1 MNLPYLTFKKTIK
14 IDINDLTYRVQFFFT
29 ILTWT
34 QGQVK
39 VKRSSKGQVH
49 REKLYRLEP
58 FKAELNKKTG
68 SNIPM
73 NIIKDKR
80 ELFMRGIFGHEKDSP
95 ESIELLDGNDREEYS
110 LMIGE
115 WTTNE
120 TTAPQVNK
128 IFDHFREKLFEI
140 INPPPPP
147 VNKETWPLRL
157 GLGTV
162 LNQIGHQGSTDVS
175 LVWGST
181 GSQLKTPCPIND

>member
-1 MNLPYLTFKKTIK
+1 M
-14 IDINDLTYRVQFFFT
+14 TYRVQFFFT

-39 VKRSSKGQVH
+39 VIRSSKGQVH
-49 REKLYRLEP
+49 REEPYRLEP

-157 GLGTV
+157 GLGKVFKSYRRSGFHGLQSRLGIHGLT
-162 LNQIGHQGSTDVS
+162 SS
-175 LVWGST
+175 
-181 GSQLKTPCPIND
+181 

>member
-1 MNLPYLTFKKTIK
+1 
-14 IDINDLTYRVQFFFT
+14 
-29 ILTWT
+29 
-34 QGQVK
+34 
-39 VKRSSKGQVH
+39 
-49 REKLYRLEP
+49 
-58 FKAELNKKTG
+58 
-68 SNIPM
+68 M

-80 ELFMRGIFGHEKDSP
+80 ELFMKGIFGHEKDSA
-95 ESIELLDGNDREEYS
+95 ESVQLLDGNDREEYS

-175 LVWGST
+175 LVTRLSSGDLR
-181 GSQLKTPCPIND
+181 GLN